1 MHLGRIK
8 PNKRFNE
15 NATNNQAHE
24 VIFLLIQS
32 NSSEGTLIEF
42 LCAEKDK
49 VFHET
54 MFN

>member
-24 VIFLLIQS
+24 VDFSINPIKQ
-32 NSSEGTLIEF
+32 
-42 LCAEKDK
+42 
-49 VFHET
+49 
-54 MFN
+54 